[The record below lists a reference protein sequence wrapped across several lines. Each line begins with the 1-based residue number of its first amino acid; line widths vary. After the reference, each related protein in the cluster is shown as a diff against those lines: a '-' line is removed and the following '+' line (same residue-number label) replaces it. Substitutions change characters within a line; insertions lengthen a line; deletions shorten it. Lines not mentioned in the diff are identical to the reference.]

1 MNTVYDNIKN
11 LLDQNHI
18 LYREFD
24 HEPILSY
31 EDAEREK
38 ARLGWTGIESK
49 NVFMKGNDEQY
60 YIYVTTQGEKVDF
73 KKLKELLGVKL
84 SIATGEEVKTVAQ
97 CVPGCVSPFGF
108 SKDIVILIDPKVFTH
123 TDYLFSPGV
132 TTKTIQTKIQD
143 LKAIFSLLPNKVITI
158 ELAN

>member
-1 MNTVYDNIKN
+1 MIMNSVYDNIKA

-18 LYREFD
+18 QYQEFD

-49 NVFMKGNDEQY
+49 NVFMKGNDNQY

-73 KKLKELLGVKL
+73 KKLKDLLGVKL
-84 SIATGEEVKTVAQ
+84 SIATADDVRNVAE

-108 SKDIVILIDPKVFTH
+108 SKDIVILLDPQVFSH

-132 TTKTIQTKIQD
+132 TTKTIQLNIQQ
-143 LKAIFSLLPNKVITI
+143 LQPVFALLPNKVIT
-158 ELAN
+158 L

>member
-1 MNTVYDNIKN
+1 MNSVYDTIKT
-11 LLDQNHI
+11 LLDQNNI
-18 LYREFD
+18 QYQEFD

-38 ARLGWTGIESK
+38 ARLNWSGIESK
-49 NVFMKGNDEQY
+49 NVFMKGNDNQY

-73 KKLKELLGVKL
+73 KKLKDQLGIKL
-84 SIATGEEVKTVAQ
+84 SIASAEDVKNVAA

-108 SKDIVILIDPKVFTH
+108 SKDISILLDPQAFTH

-132 TTKTIQTKIQD
+132 TTKTIQLNIQH
-143 LKAIFSLLPNKVITI
+143 LQPVFALLPNKVIA
-158 ELAN
+158 L